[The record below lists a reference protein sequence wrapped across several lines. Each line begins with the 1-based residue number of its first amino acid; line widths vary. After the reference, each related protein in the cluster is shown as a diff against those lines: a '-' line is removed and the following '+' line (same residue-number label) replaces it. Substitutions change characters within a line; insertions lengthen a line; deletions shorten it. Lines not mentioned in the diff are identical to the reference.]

1 MEDNSRDQEE
11 KGEEEEEEEEKTRFA
26 VASKDVKEMMSDPPL
41 NASSSFLS
49 PNLCNPSSNRSSF
62 HFSKIIRDFHRIMGD
77 DFRYR
82 AHLMTTTIV

>member
-1 MEDNSRDQEE
+1 MEDDSRD
-11 KGEEEEEEEEKTRFA
+11 EEEEEEEEETKFA
-26 VASKDVKEMMSDPPL
+26 VASKDAREMVSEPLL
-41 NASSSFLS
+41 NASFSFPS
-49 PNLCNPSSNRSSF
+49 PNPCNPSSNRSSF